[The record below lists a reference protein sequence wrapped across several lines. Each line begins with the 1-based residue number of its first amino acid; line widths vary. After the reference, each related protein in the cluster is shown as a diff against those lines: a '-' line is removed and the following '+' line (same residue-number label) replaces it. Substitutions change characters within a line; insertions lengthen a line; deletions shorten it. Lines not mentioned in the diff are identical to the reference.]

1 MGPHPERYKNLS
13 WHGTD
18 IGGFCEY
25 HLNVCRE
32 FLFGIFVNDA
42 GVVEIGIHM
51 MNVIAPASYYLPL
64 SKCFPGHCVHREQW

>member
-32 FLFGIFVNDA
+32 ISVWNL
-42 GVVEIGIHM
+42 
-51 MNVIAPASYYLPL
+51 
-64 SKCFPGHCVHREQW
+64 CQ